1 MAFLDWF
8 NIMPITW
15 LKFFSCLI
23 RVFNGKFCC
32 QRGNYR
38 YRFLILLWLSNFENR
53 FGKLLPLYFF
63 RKEIGVNI
71 GLLAL
76 CTKSAMIQENMNKY
90 ILTPNSQF
98 IGRSFVRNPGG
109 WEDYSK
115 LSDRLRLVDQVAN
128 QFWSKWTELYAP
140 MLIHQHKWT
149 KCSPNLMLQTWKG
162 NG

>member
-38 YRFLILLWLSNFENR
+38 YRFLILLWLSNFENSC
-53 FGKLLPLYFF
+53 GKLLPLYFF
-63 RKEIGVNI
+63 RKEIEVSVYWHWHFESRYGK
-71 GLLAL
+71 L
-76 CTKSAMIQENMNKY
+76 C
-90 ILTPNSQF
+90 
-98 IGRSFVRNPGG
+98 GG
-109 WEDYSK
+109 WEDYFK
-115 LSDRLRLVDQVAN
+115 ISDRLRLVDQVAH

-140 MLIHQHKWT
+140 TLIISKSGQNVVLISSQVT
-149 KCSPNLMLQTWKG
+149 LLQWQIQTLFVVVIT
-162 NG
+162 